1 MRLAIV
7 LAEANDATVTTVT
20 ADGRVPELVI
30 PAARLSTALAAGG
43 HDVTVYTPSTGRDDR
58 VTTTQGYQ
66 VVPLPVDAAGP
77 GSGLGV
83 FTEHLERAW
92 SDDRPDL
99 VHAPSWLSGMAAQ
112 SAARAQR
119 IPVVQSFT
127 GLAVV
132 PRGTVGLADSDVAE
146 RAKLERL
153 LARRA
158 DWVAAN
164 NTEEMFKLLG
174 MGCARSRISVV
185 PCGVDTEVFSPAGPA
200 AERGGSLFRIVS
212 VATSTGRFDVD
223 TAVRALVALTDTELV
238 FAIDAATAT
247 AEVTE
252 EVTRLKAAADAVGVA
267 DRVTVVD
274 VGTAAELAALLRSAD
289 VSACLATSEPSGAA
303 ALMAMGCGVPV
314 VATSAGALT
323 DIVVDEVTG
332 RMIPAGDLVG
342 FTEVARRLLHE
353 PFAGRGMGAAGRD
366 RARSRYSWDR
376 VAADA
381 ARAYTG
387 ALGSMG
393 VVSA

>member
-20 ADGRVPELVI
+20 TDGRVPELVI

-43 HDVTVYTPSTGRDDR
+43 HEVTVYTPGAGGDDR
-58 VTTTQGYQ
+58 VVTAHGYR
-66 VVPLPVDAAGP
+66 VISLPVKSAGS

-83 FTEHLERAW
+83 FTQHLEDAW
-92 SDDRPDL
+92 LSDRPNL

-132 PRGTVGLADSDVAE
+132 PRGTVGVADSDVAE

-164 NTEEMFKLLG
+164 NTEEMFALLG
-174 MGCARSRISVV
+174 MGCARSQVSVV
-185 PCGVDTEVFSPAGPA
+185 PCGVDIDVFNPAGA
-200 AERGGSLFRIVS
+200 AADRGATPYRMVS
-212 VATSTGRFDVD
+212 VATSTGRYDVEM
-223 TAVRALVALTDTELV
+223 AVHALSALTDTELV

-247 AEVTE
+247 AAVTD
-252 EVTRLKAAADAVGVA
+252 EVTRLQAAAADAGISE
-267 DRVTVVD
+267 RVTVVD
-274 VGTAAELAALLRSAD
+274 VKTAADLAALLRSAD
-289 VSACLATSEPSGAA
+289 VSACLATTEPSGAA

-314 VATSAGALT
+314 IATSVGALT

-332 RMIPAGDLVG
+332 RMIPPGDVMG
-342 FTEVARRLLHE
+342 FTELARRLLHE

>member
-1 MRLAIV
+1 V
-7 LAEANDATVTTVT
+7 LAETNEATITTAA

-43 HDVTVYTPSTGRDDR
+43 HDVTVYTPSTGGDDR
-58 VTTTQGYQ
+58 VVTAQGYR
-66 VVPLPVDAAGP
+66 VIPLPGTSTGP

-83 FTEHLERAW
+83 FTEHLERVW

-119 IPVVQSFT
+119 IPIVQSFT
-127 GLAVV
+127 GLAGV
-132 PRGTVGLADSDVAE
+132 PRGTVGVADSDVAE

-164 NTEEMFKLLG
+164 NTEEMFTLLG
-174 MGCARSRISVV
+174 MGCARSRVSVV
-185 PCGVDTEVFSPAGPA
+185 PCGVDIEVFNPAGPV
-200 AERGGSLFRIVS
+200 AERGRAAYRIVS
-212 VATSTGRFDVD
+212 VATSTGRFDVE

-238 FAIDAATAT
+238 FAVDVSTPT
-247 AEVTE
+247 AEVAG
-252 EVTRLKAAADAVGVA
+252 EVTRLTAAAADAGVA
-267 DRVTVVD
+267 DRVTIVEVD
-274 VGTAAELAALLRSAD
+274 TAAELAALLRSAD
-289 VSACLATSEPSGAA
+289 VSACLATTEPTGAA

-314 VATSAGALT
+314 VATSVGALT

-332 RMIPAGDLVG
+332 RMVPAGDVAGLV
-342 FTEVARRLLHE
+342 EVARRLLHE

-376 VAADA
+376 VAGDA

-387 ALGSMG
+387 ALGSVG

>member
-20 ADGRVPELVI
+20 TDGRVPELVI

-43 HDVTVYTPSTGRDDR
+43 HDVTVYTPSGGDDR
-58 VTTTQGYQ
+58 VITAQGYQ
-66 VVPLPVDAAGP
+66 VVPLPVKSTGS

-92 SDDRPDL
+92 RGDRPDL

-132 PRGTVGLADSDVAE
+132 PRGIVGLADSDVAE

-174 MGCARSRISVV
+174 MGCVRSRISVV
-185 PCGVDTEVFSPAGPA
+185 PCGVDVEVFNPAGPV
-200 AERGGSLFRIVS
+200 AERGATTYRIVS

-223 TAVRALVALTDTELV
+223 TAVRALAALTDTELV
-238 FAIDAATAT
+238 FAVDTATAT

-252 EVTRLKAAADAVGVA
+252 EVTRLKAAAADAGVA

-289 VSACLATSEPSGAA
+289 VSACLATAEPSGAA

-314 VATSAGALT
+314 LATSVGALT

-332 RMIPAGDLVG
+332 RMIPAGDVAS